1 MLSIFKHKL
10 LISAALT
17 IALPAFAQEITISA
31 PQTTPQVLNGNTT
44 LTITQSGSIVQSD
57 DASQQHQRLVSTT
70 GSANT
75 VNNSGRIF
83 TGTVEDAKAISSA
96 ATDDRINN
104 LAGGRIETNGAF
116 SYGIFS
122 DNDAAIENS
131 GTISVQG
138 EQSVGVWTSSG
149 TVANSGT
156 ISATGS
162 YATGIYAERTSTLE
176 LQTGS
181 TIEVTG
187 SNSIVIKLNN
197 ENQLD
202 AALGSTITARGEN
215 SAAIR
220 LTGRETVGNTITL
233 RGSISVNGPNATGV
247 LLKSD
252 DGGVSGHD
260 VTLSGAIETLG
271 DGAAGIRV
279 YGANDSNA
287 ATFSNTITLDRAG
300 VDAAIATSGAAAH
313 GILTQDNADITAD
326 GNITTSGAGSIGVFA
341 RGNNNKI
348 TFNRAIATTGA
359 NADGIVL
366 GSGSANVTGNQVTL
380 SGTITTQGDNA
391 AGIRVF
397 GSNNTVRIERTA
409 TGENAIHTKGANA
422 HGLDIANGNTIIVN
436 GNIHTEGA
444 GAIGFKAGNNN
455 DITLNGTIRSNQSN
469 SVKFGD
475 GNTIRIGENVKL
487 FGAVEIGGNT
497 TYDPNDGPSMS
508 RLIDLNTV
516 PGGGGTGGGDTGGG
530 DTGGGDTGG
539 GGTGGGGTG
548 GGGTGGSDTGGVGT
562 GGGGTGGGTG
572 GGGTG
577 GVGTGGGVTI
587 VDGDDKPVFQDPASG
602 DIAEYDRTAVSTSTN
617 QLAETSSAITG
628 LGMARLRGTLPATS
642 AAVENFTVA
651 EPMQPGADPAE
662 AAAEGASTY
671 GGGGFGLGGSGLW
684 LSGFAGVYNYGGDS
698 VSLPTGVGLWG
709 AAIGQDTILANGMR
723 AGIFGGYSSAS
734 ANAFDNGDLS
744 VESEAEGYFAG
755 AYGRAEIGIFFVDAA
770 VSGGTNN
777 HQNSR
782 YIADGKL
789 GEVAADAE
797 YSSWWIS
804 PEIAAGAD
812 YAAGNG
818 WTYSPNARLRYAF
831 ESFEGYTEKGPSTSN
846 ATLSQR
852 EAEIAEGR
860 VEIAFAR
867 QMDDV
872 LFSAQLGWLQR
883 WGMGEGEADI
893 SVFGVSKTLAVS
905 SPDASAG
912 YAGAGFDIAVAE
924 GLLINLSG
932 EATFGSDITGGRFDA
947 GIRANF

>member
-1 MLSIFKHKL
+1 MLSIFKHQL

-31 PQTTPQVLNGNTT
+31 PQTIPQELNGNTT

-57 DASQQHQRLVSTT
+57 EASQQNQRLVSTT

-75 VNNSGRIF
+75 VNNSGRIS

-122 DNDAAIENS
+122 DNNAAIENS

-176 LQTGS
+176 FQAGS

-187 SNSIVIKLNN
+187 SNSIGIKLNN
-197 ENQLD
+197 ENDLD
-202 AALGSTITARGEN
+202 AELGSTITARGEN

-233 RGSISVNGPNATGV
+233 RGSISVEGGDATGV
-247 LLKSD
+247 LLNSD

-260 VTLSGAIETLG
+260 ATLSGTISTLG
-271 DGAAGIRV
+271 DGAAGMRV
-279 YGANDSNA
+279 YGADDNNA
-287 ATFSNTITLDRAG
+287 ATFSNTITLDRSG
-300 VDAAIATSGAAAH
+300 IDAAIATSGATAH
-313 GILTQDNADITAD
+313 GILTQDDADITGN
-326 GNITTSGAGSIGVFA
+326 GNITTGGAGSFGVFA
-341 RGNNNKI
+341 SGNNNKI

-366 GSGSANVTGNQVTL
+366 GTSTAPVTGNLVTL

-397 GSNNTVRIERTA
+397 GSNNTIRIERPEA
-409 TGENAIHTKGANA
+409 SGNAIHTRGANA
-422 HGLDIANGNTIIVN
+422 HGLEVSDGNTVIVN

-444 GAIGFKAGNNN
+444 GAIGFKAGNSN

-487 FGAVEIGGNT
+487 FGAVDLGTNM
-497 TYDPNDGPSMS
+497 TYVPDDDASRS
-508 RLIDLNTV
+508 RLINLNDS
-516 PGGGGTGGGDTGGG
+516 GGGGDTGGG
-530 DTGGGDTGG
+530 GTGGGDTGG
-539 GGTGGGGTG
+539 GGTGGG
-548 GGGTGGSDTGGVGT
+548 D
-562 GGGGTGGGTG
+562 
-572 GGGTG
+572 
-577 GVGTGGGVTI
+577 TGGGVTI
-587 VDGDDKPVFQDPASG
+587 VGGDDRPVFQDPVSG
-602 DIAEYDRTAVSTSTN
+602 DIATYDRTAVATATN

-642 AAVENFTVA
+642 AAVENFTIA
-651 EPMQPGADPAE
+651 EPMQPGSDPAE
-662 AAAEGASTY
+662 AAAEAASTY
-671 GGGGFGLGGSGLW
+671 GGGSFGLDGSGPW

-723 AGIFGGYSSAS
+723 AGIFGGYSVAS

-777 HQNSR
+777 QETSR
-782 YIADGKL
+782 YIADGQL
-789 GEVAADAE
+789 AEVAANAE

-812 YAAGNG
+812 FAAGNG

-831 ESFEGYTEKGPSTSN
+831 EAFDGYTETGPSTSN

-872 LFSAQLGWLQR
+872 LFSAQLGWLHR
-883 WGMGEGEADI
+883 WGLGEGEADI
-893 SVFGVSKTLAVS
+893 SVFGVSKTLAAS